1 MCPTRSCRVKGT
13 EVPSRLRL
21 GQTPDMPPD
30 PGGGVDREPSRGPLP
45 PSSPLL
51 LHVSPAPGSGSPVFS
66 DLPLPTSPAGISAR
80 GCLPGAAPSRPRA
93 PSPGPRTR
101 VLARPAG
108 PPRVCAPRAL
118 RWWPESGGRGRAGVR
133 ARGGGVG
140 RLPPSVPPRRRGG
153 RRGRRSAPLR
163 QREGAARRRLRRPRR
178 AGRGRGAR
186 RAESAR
192 GRRRLG
198 GRGRARER
206 RGARAAQAEPAARDM
221 AQAGRA
227 GEGGR
232 REGRAGGRGEGPARL
247 EEGPRAQ
254 VSPRAGGRRFR
265 EGCAPRVLSAPL
277 APGGTAL
284 ARGWLWW
291 PGSRCPGRVR
301 PPPPGGF
308 PPTPTGSP
316 GRRDLR
322 GCPAAAA
329 PSHVPSAS
337 QDAPPV
343 LPSALSGTRRSP
355 RPQLSQETQI
365 SSWEGGVLRAHRPG
379 TVPPHPPTDRA
390 AERQVRGSEGGASSG
405 VPWALPSPRR
415 RRCGP
420 VM

>member
-1 MCPTRSCRVKGT
+1 
-13 EVPSRLRL
+13 
-21 GQTPDMPPD
+21 MPPD

-301 PPPPGGF
+301 PPPPEASPPPPRAAPGAGTSGAVPRPPLHPTSPAPARTRPLSCRPLYPGRGDPPAPSSVRRPRF
-308 PPTPTGSP
+308 LLGKEGCSARTAREPSRPIPPPTGQQSVRCGGLKVGLLLGSRGLCPPP
-316 GRRDLR
+316 GA
-322 GCPAAAA
+322 GGAA
-329 PSHVPSAS
+329 P
-337 QDAPPV
+337 
-343 LPSALSGTRRSP
+343 
-355 RPQLSQETQI
+355 
-365 SSWEGGVLRAHRPG
+365 
-379 TVPPHPPTDRA
+379 
-390 AERQVRGSEGGASSG
+390 
-405 VPWALPSPRR
+405 
-415 RRCGP
+415 
-420 VM
+420 